1 MKVKEQKI
9 KIVYEEIEVMEYVVE
24 LPVND
29 DFNLR
34 AGFIKKQYENIN

>member
-9 KIVYEEIEVMEYVVE
+9 KIVYEEIEVIEYVVE

-29 DFNLR
+29 DFNLH
-34 AGFIKKQYENIN
+34 AGKIKKQNEYTN